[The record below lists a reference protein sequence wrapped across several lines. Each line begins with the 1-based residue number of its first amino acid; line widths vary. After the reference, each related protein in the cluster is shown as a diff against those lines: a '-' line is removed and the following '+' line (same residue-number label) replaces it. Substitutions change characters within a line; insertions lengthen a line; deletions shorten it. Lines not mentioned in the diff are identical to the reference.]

1 MYKKPQIKINKV
13 YTKSGDSGKTKLV
26 GGQTRLKS
34 DLRIECYGEID
45 ELNSYIGAC
54 IVNIKNIE
62 INSEMKL
69 KLISILIKIQ
79 NQLFNLGTMVATMP
93 ENMHSKMPK
102 IEDIHIKYLEDEMDK
117 FNNELIHLTSFI
129 LPGGSKSNISLHIA
143 RTVCR
148 RVERKAVKLM
158 LTEEIDPNIIIYLN
172 RLSDALFVWSRW
184 VINVENKNEN
194 YWNPNKI

>member
-1 MYKKPQIKINKV
+1 LYNKPKIKINKV
-13 YTKSGDSGKTKLV
+13 YTKSGDSGKTKLT

-34 DLRIECYGEID
+34 DLRIDCYGEID
-45 ELNSYIGAC
+45 ELNSNIGAC

-79 NQLFNLGTMVATMP
+79 NQLFNLGAMVATMP
-93 ENMHSKMPK
+93 ENIHSKMPK
-102 IEDIHIKYLEDEMDK
+102 IEDVHIKYLEDEMDK
-117 FNNELIHLTSFI
+117 FNNELKPLTSFV
-129 LPGGSKSNISLHIA
+129 LPGGSKSNAFLHIA
-143 RTVCR
+143 RTICR

-158 LTEEIDPNIIIYLN
+158 MKEEINPIIIIYLN

-184 VINVENKNEN
+184 VICLENKNEN
-194 YWNPNKI
+194 YWNPNQI